1 MPRRSSRDLQVDPDE
16 RPRKPAPEPRERK
29 PRAAKQGGRS
39 IPRMML
45 RIGVISGIWG
55 IVLLSLMVGY
65 FALTLPSTA
74 DLTVAERRP
83 SITVLA
89 VDGSLIATY
98 GDLFGEPIRIKEMSK
113 YLPEAVIATEDR
125 RFYYHFGVDPIGLL
139 RAMVANLRAGHV
151 VQGGSTISQ
160 QLAKNLFL
168 KPERTMSRKI
178 QEMLLALW
186 LEHRFTK
193 DQILEI
199 YLNRVY
205 LGAGTYGVDAAARR
219 YFNKSA
225 RDVTLYEAAVVAGLL
240 RAPTRF
246 SPAGDRGRSAA
257 RAHQVLE
264 NMTAAGFITDAQMAA
279 AESQKS
285 QLARVVPVRA
295 GSRYFA
301 DWVAEQ
307 VGSFTGLGNRDL
319 TVVSTLDPKL
329 QDAAERAVAQ
339 TLDQDGEKSDVSQ
352 GALVAMAPDGA
363 VRAMVGGRDYVDS
376 QFNRAT
382 QALRQPGSSFKPFV
396 YLAALEHG
404 ITPQDRFVDA
414 PIRIGNY
421 QPHNYGNKYMGDVSV
436 ADAVAHSLNT
446 VAVQVEQRVG
456 VDAVIATAHRL
467 GITSE
472 LNRDVSL
479 ALGTAEVSLMELT
492 GAYAAFASGGDGAWP
507 YGIAEIKDKDGTV
520 IYHRTGSGPGRVIA
534 PEIAAEMTELL
545 VGVVDHGTGR
555 SAQIGRPIAG
565 KTGTTQDYHDAWFE
579 GFTADLV
586 TGVWLGNDDNSP
598 MKNVTGGTLPARTWH
613 AFMVEATKGQP
624 VKPLNTAPA
633 LVAATVTP
641 IPVAA
646 QRSSSGPS
654 WLERLFGA
662 SPRPPV
668 PAPAPYYRQQP
679 AYSTSP
685 R

>member
-1 MPRRSSRDLQVDPDE
+1 MPGRSPRDLHVDPND
-16 RPRKPAPEPRERK
+16 RPRKPAAEPRARK
-29 PRAAKQGGRS
+29 PRPAKTGGRS
-39 IPRMML
+39 IPRIIL
-45 RIGVISGIWG
+45 RGGLIAGLWGV
-55 IVLLSLMVGY
+55 VLLALMLGY

-89 VDGSLIATY
+89 LDGSLIATY
-98 GDLFGEPIRIKEMSK
+98 GDLFGEAIHIKEMSK
-113 YLPEAVIATEDR
+113 YLPQAVIATEDR

-139 RAMVANLRAGHV
+139 RATVANLRAGHV

-168 KPERTMSRKI
+168 KPERTFSRKI

-219 YFNKSA
+219 NFDKSA
-225 RDVTLYEAAVVAGLL
+225 RDVTLYEAAVIAGLL

-246 SPAGDRGRSAA
+246 SPAGDRTRSAA
-257 RAHQVLE
+257 RAQQVLE
-264 NMTAAGFITDAQMAA
+264 NMVAAGFITDTQMAA

-301 DWVAEQ
+301 DWVEEQ
-307 VGSFTGLGNRDL
+307 VASFTGLGNRDL
-319 TVVSTLDPKL
+319 TVTSTLDPKL
-329 QDAAERAVAQ
+329 QDAAERAIAQ

-363 VRAMVGGRDYVDS
+363 VRALVGGRDYVDS

-507 YGIAEIKDKDGTV
+507 YGIAEIKDKEGTV
-520 IYHRTGSGPGRVIA
+520 IYRRTGSGPGRVIA

-555 SAQIGRPIAG
+555 GAQIGRPIAG
-565 KTGTTQDYHDAWFE
+565 KTGTTQDYRDAWFE

-586 TGVWLGNDDNSP
+586 TGVWLGNDDNAP

-613 AFMVEATKGQP
+613 AFMVEATRGQP

-633 LVAATVTP
+633 LMAATVTP
-641 IPVAA
+641 VPVAA
-646 QRSSSGPS
+646 QRAPSGPS

-662 SPRPPV
+662 RPRPPV
-668 PAPAPYYRQQP
+668 PAPYYRQEAP
-679 AYSTSP
+679 YSTSP